1 MPQRN
6 SITDIWQCATCNV
19 QSHSY
24 ANVLAHEIK
33 SHHGRLY
40 NWYLCCIVDG
50 KLDSV
55 TFPNSAADPTS
66 PRQVLARAA
75 ELRKQGRHAYAVE
88 VKEILPQEDECPC
101 FEPMDPPLPDGTQ
114 RPSGLQAGG
123 LEGSA

>member
-1 MPQRN
+1 MGMPQRN

-33 SHHGRLY
+33 SHHGR
-40 NWYLCCIVDG
+40 
-50 KLDSV
+50 
-55 TFPNSAADPTS
+55 
-66 PRQVLARAA
+66 
-75 ELRKQGRHAYAVE
+75 HAYAVE

-101 FEPMDPPLPDGTQ
+101 FEPMDPSLPDGTQ
-114 RPSGLQAGG
+114 RSSGLQAGG